1 MEGAKL
7 NRCRKFS
14 KPWLICN
21 TKFSSDV
28 EDYAACMGFPLL
40 GWHHPYERGLE
51 RMVEE
56 RECWPVSV
64 IPMHRTVLEKLL
76 AKKLVTVLDVPE
88 SPEKLAEITG
98 ISLPIAKQIIE
109 KAEYAR

>member
-1 MEGAKL
+1 
-7 NRCRKFS
+7 
-14 KPWLICN
+14 
-21 TKFSSDV
+21 
-28 EDYAACMGFPLL
+28 MGFPLL